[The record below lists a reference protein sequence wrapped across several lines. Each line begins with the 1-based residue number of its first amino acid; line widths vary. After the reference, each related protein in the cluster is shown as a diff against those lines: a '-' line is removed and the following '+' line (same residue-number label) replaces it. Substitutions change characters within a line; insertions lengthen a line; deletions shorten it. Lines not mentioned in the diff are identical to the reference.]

1 MKNKLSV
8 LLALLFLL
16 CTAMC
21 CEEFEEYIPCQVTLT
36 GIRKVEHLDN
46 AGSVPVAP
54 VGGVVS
60 RQAYMLRIPLDFEYE
75 KEIVE
80 GTYYEYILTDTIAN
94 IQIISLT
101 AYDESHPAGTDV
113 NELFMNYPLRQE
125 DQLTDYKY
133 GYMYGTVFYKIPRTL
148 PQAGVHRFK
157 IVVTTRKGEEFT
169 KETDE
174 ITMQ

>member
-1 MKNKLSV
+1 M
-8 LLALLFLL
+8 
-16 CTAMC
+16 
-21 CEEFEEYIPCQVTLT
+21 TLT
-36 GIRKVEHLDN
+36 GIGKVEHLDN

-113 NELFMNYPLRQE
+113 NELFMDYPLDVYKRQ
-125 DQLTDYKY
+125 
-133 GYMYGTVFYKIPRTL
+133 IPKVLNWKML
-148 PQAGVHRFK
+148 P
-157 IVVTTRKGEEFT
+157 TTWHNLPCRVRRPFLPLSL
-169 KETDE
+169 
-174 ITMQ
+174 IHI

>member
-1 MKNKLSV
+1 MNKEYAIVTDGSCDLPKE
-8 LLALLFLL
+8 L
-16 CTAMC
+16 CQ
-21 CEEFEEYIPCQVTLT
+21 EK
-36 GIRKVEHLDN
+36 GITV
-46 AGSVPVAP
+46 VPFY
-54 VGGVVS
+54 VS
-60 RQAYMLRIPLDFEYE
+60 FDGEKYE

-113 NELFMNYPLRQE
+113 NELFMDYPLRQE

-157 IVVTTRKGEEFT
+157 VVVTTCKGEEFT

>member
-21 CEEFEEYIPCQVTLT
+21 CEEFEEYIPCQVTVT
-36 GIRKVEHLDN
+36 GIGKVEHLDN

-60 RQAYMLRIPLDFEYE
+60 RQAYMLRIPLDFEYG

-113 NELFMNYPLRQE
+113 NELFMDYP
-125 DQLTDYKY
+125 
-133 GYMYGTVFYKIPRTL
+133 
-148 PQAGVHRFK
+148 
-157 IVVTTRKGEEFT
+157 
-169 KETDE
+169 
-174 ITMQ
+174 

>member
-1 MKNKLSV
+1 
-8 LLALLFLL
+8 
-16 CTAMC
+16 
-21 CEEFEEYIPCQVTLT
+21 
-36 GIRKVEHLDN
+36 
-46 AGSVPVAP
+46 
-54 VGGVVS
+54 
-60 RQAYMLRIPLDFEYE
+60 MLRIPLDFEYE

-80 GTYYEYILTDTIAN
+80 GTYYEYVLTDTIAN

-113 NELFMNYPLRQE
+113 NELFMDYPLRQE

-157 IVVTTRKGEEFT
+157 VVVTTRKGEEFT

>member
-36 GIRKVEHLDN
+36 GIGKVEHLDN

-54 VGGVVS
+54 VGGGVS

-75 KEIVE
+75 KKSEHIMK
-80 GTYYEYILTDTIAN
+80 T
-94 IQIISLT
+94 S
-101 AYDESHPAGTDV
+101 
-113 NELFMNYPLRQE
+113 
-125 DQLTDYKY
+125 
-133 GYMYGTVFYKIPRTL
+133 
-148 PQAGVHRFK
+148 
-157 IVVTTRKGEEFT
+157 
-169 KETDE
+169 
-174 ITMQ
+174 

>member
-36 GIRKVEHLDN
+36 GIGKVEHLDN
-46 AGSVPVAP
+46 
-54 VGGVVS
+54 
-60 RQAYMLRIPLDFEYE
+60 
-75 KEIVE
+75 
-80 GTYYEYILTDTIAN
+80 
-94 IQIISLT
+94 ISLT

>member
-1 MKNKLSV
+1 
-8 LLALLFLL
+8 
-16 CTAMC
+16 MC

-36 GIRKVEHLDN
+36 GIGKVEHLDN

-113 NELFMNYPLRQE
+113 NELFMNYPCVRR
-125 DQLTDYKY
+125 
-133 GYMYGTVFYKIPRTL
+133 IN
-148 PQAGVHRFK
+148 
-157 IVVTTRKGEEFT
+157 
-169 KETDE
+169 
-174 ITMQ
+174 

>member
-1 MKNKLSV
+1 
-8 LLALLFLL
+8 
-16 CTAMC
+16 MC

-36 GIRKVEHLDN
+36 GIGKVEHLDN

-75 KEIVE
+75 KETVE

-113 NELFMNYPLRQE
+113 NELFMDYPLRQE

-157 IVVTTRKGEEFT
+157 VVVTTCKGEEFT

>member
-1 MKNKLSV
+1 M
-8 LLALLFLL
+8 
-16 CTAMC
+16 
-21 CEEFEEYIPCQVTLT
+21 
-36 GIRKVEHLDN
+36 
-46 AGSVPVAP
+46 
-54 VGGVVS
+54 
-60 RQAYMLRIPLDFEYE
+60 
-75 KEIVE
+75 
-80 GTYYEYILTDTIAN
+80 TDTIAN

-113 NELFMNYPLRQE
+113 NELFMDYPLRQE

-157 IVVTTRKGEEFT
+157 VVVTTRKGEEFT